1 MCIIHLVDKENYTA
15 DENLYFLIKKYNQ
28 IKKLKMQKSE
38 IQIKQ
43 SVEGLVNY
51 LKLEKYEITDCDFG
65 YYVYEMEHELDFP
78 YLMLIDKNN
87 KVIIVSQE
95 EWPSNVL
102 YFLFT
107 LVKVSNYTVSF
118 NWCDDRLERLSYEVE
133 SNLEYFKNLYF
144 D

>member
-1 MCIIHLVDKENYTA
+1 
-15 DENLYFLIKKYNQ
+15 
-28 IKKLKMQKSE
+28 MQKSE

-43 SVEGLVNY
+43 GVEGLVNY

-65 YYVYEMEHELDFP
+65 HYVYEMEHELDFP

-95 EWPSNVL
+95 EWPYNVL

-107 LVKVSNYTVSF
+107 LVEVSNYQVLFT
-118 NWCDDRLERLSYEVE
+118 WCNDRLENASYEVE
-133 SNLEYFKNLYF
+133 CNLEYYLNLYF

>member
-1 MCIIHLVDKENYTA
+1 
-15 DENLYFLIKKYNQ
+15 
-28 IKKLKMQKSE
+28 MQKSE

-107 LVKVSNYTVSF
+107 LVKVANYTVSF